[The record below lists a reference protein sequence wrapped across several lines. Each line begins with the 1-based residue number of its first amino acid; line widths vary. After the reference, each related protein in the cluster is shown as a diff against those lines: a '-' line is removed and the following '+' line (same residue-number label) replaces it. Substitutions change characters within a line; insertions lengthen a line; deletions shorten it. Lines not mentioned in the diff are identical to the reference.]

1 MAEEAKSFGVQ
12 ATFNRPALNANS
24 LSEIVTSSVATSLS
38 SKTELTSL
46 KTGKLRSVRTDVVRE
61 KQNAPDDKFATGE
74 WRVFLAADPERYVM
88 RVWKWSA
95 RNEDFAQLI
104 DPRCRFCYK
113 TVASL
118 RYELLHRTSGMM
130 CHKCSACFFCQRC
143 VATYATRQHSTQEC
157 SDFAK
162 LRRNGFLVKSSGDLP
177 SYNVAWKKKHS
188 VKEPSDWL
196 TNFDSA
202 SRRERKKK
210 NRLSKDLLWWQR
222 NPAL

>member
-1 MAEEAKSFGVQ
+1 MFFSDGKPSDYFRDFDSKKGNKFIWTDYEKVNKELVETMGELAPAQFGRRLSIHCIGMADKDENFSALSEMAKEATSFGVQ

-24 LSEIVTSSVATSLS
+24 LSEIVASSVATSLS

-118 RYELLHRTSGMM
+118 R
-130 CHKCSACFFCQRC
+130 
-143 VATYATRQHSTQEC
+143 
-157 SDFAK
+157 
-162 LRRNGFLVKSSGDLP
+162 
-177 SYNVAWKKKHS
+177 
-188 VKEPSDWL
+188 
-196 TNFDSA
+196 
-202 SRRERKKK
+202 
-210 NRLSKDLLWWQR
+210 
-222 NPAL
+222 